1 MGSGRAGCQDPSLPS
16 YPISL
21 PWSTHG
27 LGALPVLPVPASSA
41 ESTITG
47 GSAMI

>member
-1 MGSGRAGCQDPSLPS
+1 MGSGRAGYQDPSLPS
-16 YPISL
+16 SPISL

-27 LGALPVLPVPASSA
+27 LGALPVLPVLASSA

-47 GSAMI
+47 GSGVI